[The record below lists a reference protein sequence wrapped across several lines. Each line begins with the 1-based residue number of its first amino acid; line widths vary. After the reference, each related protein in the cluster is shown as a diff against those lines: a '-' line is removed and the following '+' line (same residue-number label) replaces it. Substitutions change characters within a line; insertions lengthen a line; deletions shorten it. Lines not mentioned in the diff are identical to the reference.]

1 MKGQYVVTDVD
12 AVIKPTRPTAV
23 MWNRLEGRP
32 RTADFDRALKAE
44 VRDALWMLTRQWQTG
59 EYQGEDAG
67 WPVFA
72 KIHMH
77 TTPLTKYRSEGGAP
91 EALSLAAPLEAK
103 VEQLPIQWSA
113 SGQKMHLDMRAQIG
127 RQWRRMLSAAGL
139 GAYEV
144 QFREKYRFEV
154 PTADA
159 ASAPVSA
166 HRGAVQQY
174 AALAGRCIDGGELY
188 LYLVGQAGAPRA
200 SDGITTG
207 SAVDEAALDEL
218 GDELVKWFA
227 SIYRVPA
234 AEAAWKPASL
244 EYAFACSVQKKG
256 AEKVLAADEYAHGH
270 LDWYAFDHD
279 PGEPGFGPLPA
290 LLPPESPVTR
300 SFIPTPVAFEG
311 MPDTRW
317 WALEDRKT
325 DFGDVKPS
333 TTDLAQLL
341 LIEFGLV
348 YANDWFLVPFRLP
361 AGTLAEVE
369 GMAVTNSFGER
380 FWLKAAGKG
389 NDQSWHRWNMYTLS
403 VKGDDPVE
411 ADTSLL
417 LPPCTAPSQEGRP
430 LEDVHLVRDEMAN
443 MVWAIEAV
451 IPGVTGQGQSG
462 SEAAEETAK
471 YHRDR
476 VGASEPAE
484 SEDYAA
490 AISYRAMTSVPEH
503 WIPFVPVHVPGS
515 NREVQ
520 LQRSRMPRTIA
531 GDPAPEPALI
541 EPRTGLLRPGLD
553 GGPVAKFFVHEE
565 EVPRAGIR
573 VTKSF
578 QRTRATNGEA
588 HVWLGVRK
596 QVGRGERSSGL
607 SFDDIVDVEKS
618 E

>member
-1 MKGQYVVTDVD
+1 MLGDYIVPEMSSVVKSTF
-12 AVIKPTRPTAV
+12 PTIV
-23 MWNRLEGRP
+23 MWNRVEGRP
-32 RTADFDRALKAE
+32 RTADFGRALKAE
-44 VRDALWMLTRQWQTG
+44 VRDALWMLSRQWQTG

-77 TTPLTKYRSEGGAP
+77 TTPVTKYRPDGGAP
-91 EALSLAAPLEAK
+91 EVLSATTPLEAK
-103 VEQLPIQWSA
+103 VEQLPIQWTASA
-113 SGQKMHLDMRAQIG
+113 QKMHLDLRVQIG
-127 RQWRRMLSAAGL
+127 RQWRKMLVAAGL

-144 QFREKYRFEV
+144 PFRESYRFEL
-154 PTADA
+154 PSADA
-159 ASAPVSA
+159 TSTPTSATRA
-166 HRGAVQQY
+166 AVQLY
-174 AALAGRCIDGGELY
+174 AALAGRCIDGGDLY
-188 LYLVGQAGAPRA
+188 RYLTGQSGSPRA
-200 SDGITTG
+200 SDGITTA
-207 SAVDEAALDEL
+207 SVLDKDTLDGL
-218 GDELVKWFA
+218 GDELVQWFA
-227 SIYRVPA
+227 SIYRAPA
-234 AEAAWKPASL
+234 SQPAWKPSAL
-244 EYAFACSVQKKG
+244 EYGFACSVQKKA
-256 AEKVLAADEYAHGH
+256 AEKVLSAGEYAHGH

-279 PGEPGFGPLPA
+279 PVEPGFGALPA
-290 LLPPESPVTR
+290 LLRPEVPLTR
-300 SFIPTPVAFEG
+300 SFIPTPVQFEG

-361 AGTLAEVE
+361 AGTLAEIE
-369 GMAVTNSFGER
+369 GMAVTNSFGEH
-380 FWLKAAGKG
+380 FWIKAAGRG
-389 NDQSWHRWNMYTLS
+389 SDQSWHRWNMYTLS
-403 VKGDDPVE
+403 VKGDSLAK
-411 ADTSLL
+411 ADMSLL
-417 LPPCTAPSQEGRP
+417 LPQSTPPAQEGRP

-451 IPGVTGQGQSG
+451 IPSVSGQGQSG
-462 SEAAEETAK
+462 GEAAEEAAQ
-471 YHRDR
+471 YHRGLID
-476 VGASEPAE
+476 ASDPAPAD
-484 SEDYAA
+484 DYAA
-490 AISYRAMTSVPEH
+490 AISYRAMTSVPEN

-520 LQRSRMPRTIA
+520 LQRSRMPRIIA
-531 GDPAPEPALI
+531 GDPAPEPAMI

-553 GGPVAKFFVHEE
+553 DGSEANYFVHEE

-578 QRTRATNGEA
+578 QRTRTTSGEA

-607 SFDDIVDVEKS
+607 SFDDIVDVKKTE
-618 E
+618 